1 MHAPETPP
9 QGLAQGILPLMS
21 SLPGQVTALLRRSS
35 DGDPAAASA
44 LFEQLYGELRARA
57 QLVAGRAGATL
68 QPTALVHEAW
78 LKLVPERSPS
88 FADRAHFL
96 RAAAAAMRSVLVD
109 HIRARRTQKRGG
121 DLQRVD
127 LDAVADVYDARA
139 VDLLGLDEAM
149 ARLAALDPQL
159 AQIVELRFFAG
170 LQMQEIGPVLAVST
184 STVER
189 GWRTA
194 CAWLRAELARS

>member
-1 MHAPETPP
+1 
-9 QGLAQGILPLMS
+9 MS
-21 SLPGQVTALLRRSS
+21 SLPDQVTALLRRSS

-121 DLQRVD
+121 DLQRID
-127 LDAVADVYDARA
+127 LDAVAAVYDERA

-149 ARLAALDPQL
+149 ARLAGFDPQL

-194 CAWLRAELARS
+194 CAWLRAELQRS

>member
-1 MHAPETPP
+1 MA
-9 QGLAQGILPLMS
+9 LPSAHDL
-21 SLPGQVTALLRRSS
+21 TRLLDRLR
-35 DGDPAAASA
+35 DGDTAAASA
-44 LFEQLYGELRARA
+44 LFELLYADIKRRA
-57 QLVAGRAGATL
+57 QRIAADANATL

-78 LKLVPERSPS
+78 LKLVPERAPT

-109 HIRARRTQKRGG
+109 HIRARNTRKRGG
-121 DLQRVD
+121 AVAHVD
-127 LDAVADVYDARA
+127 VAAVADIYEQRA
-139 VDLLGLDEAM
+139 IDLLGLDEAM
-149 ARLAALDPQL
+149 RRLAEFDPQL

-170 LQMQEIGPVLAVST
+170 VPAPEIAAVIGVSA

-194 CAWLRAELARS
+194 CAWLRAELDA